1 MPMRVR
7 WVQIG
12 EITAQEDTRLLRALR
27 KPLIPGVYTQGGYQ
41 SRDVRFGP
49 KVGKISTKCDI
60 FDTFEDYFSVHF
72 GTVS

>member
-41 SRDVRFGP
+41 SRDVRFRP
-49 KVGKISTKCDI
+49 KVGQIAQNGTHLRFCKKIFQYLLSW
-60 FDTFEDYFSVHF
+60 
-72 GTVS
+72 